1 MSTKWL
7 LALLLAAGL
16 PMASQQS
23 APRRSAPASGP
34 EARIERLLRQMTL
47 EEKVGQMTQ
56 VTIDVVSVPNAVGRN
71 HRLDPQKLE
80 EAILKWK
87 VGSILNV
94 NGEAYTVEHWHEV
107 LNAIQDVVEESRLKI
122 PVLYGI
128 DSIHGA
134 NYTLDAVLFPNAIS
148 AAATWNLD
156 LVRRS
161 AEISAFQTRAS
172 GIPWTF
178 YPVQDIGR
186 QPLWPRFWETFG
198 EDVHLASRLGEAY
211 VEGLQGK
218 DISARDKV
226 AACVKHYAGYSMPF
240 NGKDRTPAIL
250 DERTLR
256 SVILPPYEAAV
267 RAGAPTVMV
276 NSGEISGVPG
286 HANSWLLNEVLKKEW
301 GFRGFVVSDWED
313 IKRLHTRDKV
323 AATPKDAVRI
333 AVMAGVDMSMVPYDY
348 SFAELLLQ
356 CVKEGSV
363 PVARIDDAVRRILR
377 VKMQLGLFD
386 RPRPDASLKAQFD
399 KPEFHEA
406 NLQAAREALVLLK
419 NDGVLPLAKGRK
431 VLVTGPN
438 ANLLSVLNGG
448 WSLTWQGNK
457 EELYPKNKPTILKA
471 VQAINGPANVQY
483 VKGVDHDKPIDVQAA
498 VQAAAGA
505 DAIIAVMGEPT
516 YCETP
521 GNIEDLALPEPQIRF
536 IEALA
541 ATGKPVITVLVG
553 GRPRVLRTITKNSKA
568 ILWAGLPGNEGGRAV
583 AEVLFGE
590 VNPSGKLPFSYPR
603 NVNGFTTYDYKP
615 LENTHDNPTGWEFP
629 FGHGLSYTT
638 FAYSDLKLSA
648 DTLARTGSL
657 TVSVKVKNTGQRAGK
672 EVVQLYVSD
681 LYRQVSPPNRELKG
695 FRKIELA
702 PGEEQTVEF
711 QLAAKDLAF
720 VGLNNRWTI
729 EPGEYKVQIANLTA
743 GFVLR

>member
-1 MSTKWL
+1 MSRKWL
-7 LALLLAAGL
+7 APLVLAGVL
-16 PMASQQS
+16 PMASQQ
-23 APRRSAPASGP
+23 APQRRAPATGP
-34 EARIERLLRQMTL
+34 EAKIEALLRQMTV

-56 VTIDVVSVPNAVGRN
+56 VTIDVVSAPNAVGRN
-71 HRLDPQKLE
+71 HRLDAQKLE

-94 NGEAYTVEHWHEV
+94 NGEAYTVDHWHDV
-107 LNAIQDVVEESRLKI
+107 LNAIQDVVEKSRLKI

-156 LVRRS
+156 LVKRS

-198 EDVHLASRLGEAY
+198 EDVYLASRMGAVY
-211 VEGLQGK
+211 TEGLQGS
-218 DISARDKV
+218 DMSARDRV

-256 SVILPPYEAAV
+256 QVVLPPYEAVV
-267 RAGAPTVMV
+267 RAGAPTAMI

-286 HANSWLLNEVLKKEW
+286 HANSWLINQVLKKEW

-313 IKRLHTRDKV
+313 IKRLHTRDRV

-333 AVMAGVDMSMVPYDY
+333 AVMAGVDMSMVPYDF

-363 PVARIDDAVRRILR
+363 PMSRIDDAVRRILR
-377 VKMQLGLFD
+377 VKMQVGLFD
-386 RPRPDASLKAQFD
+386 RPRPDPAMKAEFD

-406 NLQAAREALVLLK
+406 NLAAAREALVLLK
-419 NDGVLPLAKGRK
+419 NEGVLPLPKGRRL
-431 VLVTGPN
+431 LVTGPN
-438 ANLLSVLNGG
+438 ADLLSVLNGG

-457 EELYPKNKPTILKA
+457 EELYPRSKLTILKA
-471 VQAINGPANVQY
+471 LRSLNSGGSVEY
-483 VKGVDHDKPIDVQAA
+483 VKGVEWEKEIDIRAA
-498 VQAAAGA
+498 VSAAASA
-505 DAIIAVMGEPT
+505 DAIIAVIGEPT

-521 GNIEDLALPEPQIRF
+521 GNIEDLALPQPQIRLV
-536 IEALA
+536 EELA

-583 AEVLFGE
+583 AEVLLGD

-629 FGHGLSYTT
+629 FGHGLSYTQ

-648 DTLARTGSL
+648 DSMPRTGGI
-657 TVSVKVKNTGQRAGK
+657 TVSVKVKNTGPRAGK

-702 PGEEQTVEF
+702 PGEERTVEF
-711 QLAAKDLAF
+711 TLAAKDLAF
-720 VGLNNRWTI
+720 VGLDNKWTL
-729 EPGEYKVQIANLTA
+729 EPGEHRVQIANLTA
-743 GFVLR
+743 GFTLR

>member
-1 MSTKWL
+1 MSRKWL
-7 LALLLAAGL
+7 VPLILAFVL
-16 PMASQQS
+16 PIASQQS
-23 APRRSAPASGP
+23 QQRRAPARGP
-34 EARIERLLRQMTL
+34 EAKIESLLRRMTL

-94 NGEAYTVEHWHEV
+94 NGEAYTVDHWHEV
-107 LNAIQDVVEESRLKI
+107 LNAIQDVVEKSRLKI

-156 LVRRS
+156 LVKKS
-161 AEISAFQTRAS
+161 AEISAYQTRAS

-178 YPVQDIGR
+178 YPVMDIGR
-186 QPLWPRFWETFG
+186 QPLWPRFWETYG
-198 EDVHLASRLGEAY
+198 EDVYLASRMGAAY
-211 VEGLQGK
+211 TEGLQGS
-218 DISARDKV
+218 DMSARDKV

-250 DERTLR
+250 DERTMR
-256 SVILPPYEAAV
+256 AVILPPYEAAV
-267 RAGAPTVMV
+267 RAGAPTAMI

-286 HANSWLLNEVLKKEW
+286 HANSWLINQVLKKEW
-301 GFRGFVVSDWED
+301 GFRGFAVSDWED
-313 IKRLHTRDKV
+313 IKRLHTRDRV
-323 AATPKDAVRI
+323 AASPKDAVRI

-363 PVARIDDAVRRILR
+363 PMSRIDDAVRRILR
-377 VKMQLGLFD
+377 VKMQVGLFD
-386 RPRPDASLKAQFD
+386 RPRPDPSMKAQFD
-399 KPEFHEA
+399 KPEFHQA

-419 NDGVLPLAKGRK
+419 NDGVLPLARGRK
-431 VLVTGPN
+431 ILVTGPN
-438 ANLLSVLNGG
+438 ADLLNVLNGG
-448 WSLTWQGNK
+448 WSLTWQGNR
-457 EELYPKNKPTILKA
+457 EELYPKSKPTILKA
-471 VQAINGPANVQY
+471 IQSLNNGGSVQY
-483 VKGVDHDKPIDVQAA
+483 VKGVEWDKEIDIRAA
-498 VQAAAGA
+498 VAAASSA
-505 DAIIAVMGEPT
+505 DAVIAVMGEPA

-521 GNIEDLALPEPQIRF
+521 GNIEDLALPEPQIRLVD
-536 IEALA
+536 ALA
-541 ATGKPVITVLVG
+541 AAGKPVITVLVG
-553 GRPRVLRTITKNSKA
+553 GRPRVLRTVTKNSKA

-583 AEVLFGE
+583 AEVLFGD

-629 FGHGLSYTT
+629 FGHGLAYTT
-638 FAYSDLKLSA
+638 FAYSDLQLSGK
-648 DTLARTGSL
+648 TMTRTGSIFI
-657 TVSVKVKNTGQRAGK
+657 TVKVKNTGRRPGK

-681 LYRQVSPPNRELKG
+681 LYRQVSPPNKELKG
-695 FRKIELA
+695 FQKIELA
-702 PGEEQTVEF
+702 PGDEKVVRFE
-711 QLAAKDLAF
+711 LAAKDLAF
-720 VGLNNRWTI
+720 VGLENRWI
-729 EPGEYKVQIANLTA
+729 LEPGEYRVQIAGLTA

>member
-1 MSTKWL
+1 MSRKWL
-7 LALLLAAGL
+7 LPMILACVL
-16 PMASQQS
+16 PMASQQT
-23 APRRSAPASGP
+23 PQRRAPATGP
-34 EARIERLLRQMTL
+34 EAKIEALLRRMTI

-71 HRLDPQKLE
+71 HRIDPQKLE

-94 NGEAYTVEHWHEV
+94 NGEAYTVDHWHEI
-107 LNAIQDVVEESRLKI
+107 LNAIQDVVEKSRLKI

-156 LVRRS
+156 LVKRS
-161 AEISAFQTRAS
+161 AEISAYQTRAS

-198 EDVHLASRLGEAY
+198 EDVLLASRMGAAY
-211 VEGLQGK
+211 TEGLQGK
-218 DISARDKV
+218 DMAARDKV

-256 SVILPPYEAAV
+256 GVILPPYEAVV
-267 RAGAPTVMV
+267 RAGAPTAMI

-286 HANSWLLNEVLKKEW
+286 HANSWLINQVLKKEW

-313 IKRLHTRDKV
+313 IKRLHTRDRV

-356 CVKEGSV
+356 CVKDGSV
-363 PVARIDDAVRRILR
+363 PVSRIDDAVRRILR
-377 VKMQLGLFD
+377 VKMQVGLFD
-386 RPRPDASLKAQFD
+386 RPRPDPSLKAEFD
-399 KPEFHEA
+399 KPEFHQA
-406 NLQAAREALVLLK
+406 NLEAAREALVLLK
-419 NDGVLPLAKGRK
+419 NDGVLPLAKGRRI
-431 VLVTGPN
+431 LVTGPN
-438 ANLLSVLNGG
+438 ADLLNVLNGG

-471 VQAINGPANVQY
+471 LQAMNTGGAVQY
-483 VKGVDHDKPIDVQAA
+483 VKGVEWDKEADIRAA
-498 VQAAAGA
+498 VAAASSA
-505 DAIIAVMGEPT
+505 DAIVAVMGEPT

-521 GNIEDLALPEPQIRF
+521 GNIENLALPEPQIRL
-536 IEALA
+536 IDELA

-553 GRPRVLRTITKNSKA
+553 GRPRVLRTIPKNSKA

-583 AEVLFGE
+583 AEVLLGD

-629 FGHGLSYTT
+629 FGHGLSYTA
-638 FAYSDLKLSA
+638 FAYSDLQLS
-648 DTLARTGSL
+648 DKTMPRTGSI
-657 TVSVKVKNTGQRAGK
+657 TVSVKVKNTGARPGK

-695 FRKIELA
+695 FEKISLA
-702 PGEEQTVEF
+702 PGEEKVVKFE
-711 QLAAKDLAF
+711 LAAKDLSF
-720 VGLNNRWTI
+720 VGLENKWVL
-729 EPGEYKVQIANLTA
+729 EPGEYKVQIANLTS

>member
-1 MSTKWL
+1 MSRKWF
-7 LALLLAAGL
+7 LLLLVGIGVL
-16 PMASQQS
+16 PLASQP
-23 APRRSAPASGP
+23 ARRRAAPAAGP
-34 EARIERLLRQMTL
+34 EARIESLLRQMTL

-94 NGEAYTVEHWHEV
+94 NGEAYTVEHWHEI
-107 LNAIQDVVEESRLKI
+107 LNAIQDVVEKSRLKI

-134 NYTLDAVLFPNAIS
+134 TYTLGSVLFPNAIS
-148 AAATWNLD
+148 AAATWNVD
-156 LVRRS
+156 LVKRS
-161 AEISAFQTRAS
+161 AEISAYQTRAS
-172 GIPWTF
+172 GIPWAF
-178 YPVQDIGR
+178 YPVMDIGR

-198 EDVHLASRLGEAY
+198 EDVYLASRLGVAY

-218 DISARDKV
+218 DMAARDRV

-256 SVILPPYEAAV
+256 QVILPPYEAAV

-286 HANSWLLNEVLKKEW
+286 HANSWLLNDVLKKEW
-301 GFRGFVVSDWED
+301 GFRGLVVSDWED
-313 IKRLHTRDKV
+313 IKRLHTRDRV
-323 AATPKDAVRI
+323 APTPKDAVCM
-333 AVMAGVDMSMVPYDY
+333 AVNAGVDMSMVPYDY
-348 SFAELLLQ
+348 SFAELLPQ
-356 CVKEGSV
+356 CVKEGKV
-363 PVARIDDAVRRILR
+363 TMARIDDAVRRILR
-377 VKMQLGLFD
+377 VKMQVGLFD
-386 RPRPDASLKAQFD
+386 HPRPDPAMKAEFD
-399 KPEFHEA
+399 KPEFHQA

-419 NDGVLPLAKGRK
+419 NDGLLPLAKGRR

-438 ANLLSVLNGG
+438 ADLLSVLNGG

-457 EELYPKNKPTILKA
+457 EELFPKDKPTILKA
-471 VQAINGPANVQY
+471 IRELNGAANTQY
-483 VKGVDHDKPIDVQAA
+483 VRGVTWDRATDFDAA
-498 VQAAAGA
+498 VQAADTA
-505 DAIIAVMGEPT
+505 DVIVAVMGEPT

-521 GNIEDLALPEPQIRF
+521 GNIEDLALPEVQIRF

-541 ATGKPVITVLVG
+541 SRGKPIVTVLVG

-615 LENTHDNPTGWEFP
+615 AENTHDNPTGWEFP

-638 FAYSDLKLSA
+638 FSYSGLKLSSNVMP
-648 DTLARTGSL
+648 RTGSI
-657 TVSVKVKNTGQRAGK
+657 TVSVKVKNTGPRTGK

-681 LYRQVSPPNRELKG
+681 LYRQVTPPNRELKG
-695 FRKIELA
+695 FQKIELT
-702 PGEEQTVEF
+702 PGEEKTVEF
-711 QLAAKDLAF
+711 QLAARDLAF
-720 VGLNNRWTI
+720 VGLNNRWTL
-729 EPGEYKVQIANLTA
+729 EPGEYKVQIANLTD
-743 GFVLR
+743 GFTLR

>member
-1 MSTKWL
+1 MSRKWL
-7 LALLLAAGL
+7 APLVLASVL
-16 PMASQQS
+16 PMASQQTPQRR
-23 APRRSAPASGP
+23 APVAGP
-34 EARIERLLRQMTL
+34 EAKIEALLRQMTV

-94 NGEAYTVEHWHEV
+94 NGEAYTVDHWHEV
-107 LNAIQDVVEESRLKI
+107 LNAIQDVVEKSRLKI

-156 LVRRS
+156 LVKRS

-198 EDVHLASRLGEAY
+198 EDVYLASRMGAVY
-211 VEGLQGK
+211 TEGLQGS
-218 DISARDKV
+218 DMSARDKV
-226 AACVKHYAGYSMPF
+226 AACIKHYAGYSMPF

-250 DERTLR
+250 DERTMR
-256 SVILPPYEAAV
+256 QVILPPYEAVA
-267 RAGAPTVMV
+267 RAGAPTAMI
-276 NSGEISGVPG
+276 NSSEISGVPG
-286 HANSWLLNEVLKKEW
+286 HANSWLINQVLKKEW

-313 IKRLHTRDKV
+313 IKRLHTRDRV

-333 AVMAGVDMSMVPYDY
+333 AVMAGVDMSMVPYDF

-363 PVARIDDAVRRILR
+363 PMSRIDDAVRRILR
-377 VKMQLGLFD
+377 VKMQVGLFD
-386 RPRPDASLKAQFD
+386 RPRPDPAMKAEFD

-406 NLQAAREALVLLK
+406 NLAAARESLVLLK
-419 NDGVLPLAKGRK
+419 NDGVLPLPKGRRL
-431 VLVTGPN
+431 LVTGPN
-438 ANLLSVLNGG
+438 ADLLSVLNGG

-457 EELYPKNKPTILKA
+457 EELYPKNKLTILKA
-471 VQAINGPANVQY
+471 LRSLNSGGAVEY
-483 VKGVDHDKPIDVQAA
+483 VKGVEWQKEIDIRAA
-498 VQAAAGA
+498 VQAAASA
-505 DAIIAVMGEPT
+505 DAVIAVMGEPT

-521 GNIEDLALPEPQIRF
+521 GNIEDLALPEPQIRLV
-536 IEALA
+536 EALA

-553 GRPRVLRTITKNSKA
+553 GRPRVLRTITRNSKA

-583 AEVLFGE
+583 AEVLFGD

-629 FGHGLSYTT
+629 FGHGLSYTQ

-648 DTLARTGSL
+648 DSMPRTGSI
-657 TVSVKVKNTGQRAGK
+657 TVSVKVRNTGTRAGK

-681 LYRQVSPPNRELKG
+681 LYRQVSPPNKELKG
-695 FRKIELA
+695 FQKIELA
-702 PGEEQTVEF
+702 PGEERTVEF
-711 QLAAKDLAF
+711 TLAAKDLAF
-720 VGLNNRWTI
+720 VGLENKWI
-729 EPGEYKVQIANLTA
+729 LEPGEHRVQIANLTA
-743 GFVLR
+743 NFRLR

>member
-1 MSTKWL
+1 MSRKWL
-7 LALLLAAGL
+7 VPLILACVL
-16 PMASQQS
+16 PMASQQTQQ
-23 APRRSAPASGP
+23 RRAPATGP
-34 EARIERLLRQMTL
+34 EAKIESLLRQMTI

-56 VTIDVVSVPNAVGRN
+56 VTIDVVSAPNAVGRN

-94 NGEAYTVEHWHEV
+94 NGEAYPVDHWHEV
-107 LNAIQDVVEESRLKI
+107 LNAIQDVVEKSRLKI

-134 NYTLDAVLFPNAIS
+134 NYTLDSVLFPNAIS
-148 AAATWNLD
+148 AAATWNPD
-156 LVRRS
+156 LVKKS
-161 AEISAFQTRAS
+161 AEISAYQTRAS

-178 YPVQDIGR
+178 YPVMDIGR

-198 EDVHLASRLGEAY
+198 EDVYLASRMGAAY
-211 VEGLQGK
+211 TEGLQGS
-218 DISARDKV
+218 DMSAPDKV

-250 DERTLR
+250 DERTMR
-256 SVILPPYEAAV
+256 GVILPPYEAVV
-267 RAGAPTVMV
+267 RAVAPTAMI

-286 HANSWLLNEVLKKEW
+286 HANSWLINQVLKKEW
-301 GFRGFVVSDWED
+301 GFRGFAVSDWED
-313 IKRLHTRDKV
+313 IKRLHTRDRV

-363 PVARIDDAVRRILR
+363 PMSRIDDAVRRILR
-377 VKMQLGLFD
+377 VKMQVGLFD
-386 RPRPDASLKAQFD
+386 RPRPDPAMKAQFD
-399 KPEFHEA
+399 KPEFHQA
-406 NLQAAREALVLLK
+406 NLAAAREALVLLK
-419 NDGVLPLAKGRK
+419 NDGALPLARGRK
-431 VLVTGPN
+431 ILVTGPN
-438 ANLLSVLNGG
+438 ADLLSVLNGG
-448 WSLTWQGNK
+448 WSLTWQGNR
-457 EELYPKNKPTILKA
+457 EELYPKSKPTILKA
-471 VQAINGPANVQY
+471 IQSLNNGGNVQY
-483 VKGVDHDKPIDVQAA
+483 VKGVEWEKEIDIR
-498 VQAAAGA
+498 AAAAAASSA
-505 DAIIAVMGEPT
+505 DVVVAVIGEPT

-521 GNIEDLALPEPQIRF
+521 GNIEDLALPEPQIRLV
-536 IEALA
+536 EALA
-541 ATGKPVITVLVG
+541 ATGKPVISVLVG
-553 GRPRVLRTITKNSKA
+553 GRPRVLRTVTKNSKA

-583 AEVLFGE
+583 AEVLFGD

-638 FAYSDLKLSA
+638 FAYSDLQLSEKSM
-648 DTLARTGSL
+648 TRTGSIYV
-657 TVSVKVKNTGQRAGK
+657 TVKVKNTGRRPAK

-681 LYRQVSPPNRELKG
+681 LYRQVSPPNKELKG
-695 FRKIELA
+695 FQKIELA
-702 PGEEQTVEF
+702 PGDEKVVRFE
-711 QLAAKDLAF
+711 LAAKDLAF
-720 VGLNNRWTI
+720 VGLENKWI
-729 EPGEYKVQIANLTA
+729 LEPGEYKVQIAGLT
-743 GFVLR
+743 GTFVLR

>member
-1 MSTKWL
+1 MSRKWL
-7 LALLLAAGL
+7 APLVLAGVL
-16 PMASQQS
+16 PMASQQ
-23 APRRSAPASGP
+23 APQRRAPATGP
-34 EARIERLLRQMTL
+34 EAKIEALLRQMTV

-56 VTIDVVSVPNAVGRN
+56 VTIDVVSAPNAVGRN
-71 HRLDPQKLE
+71 HRLDAQKLE
-80 EAILKWK
+80 DAILKWK

-94 NGEAYTVEHWHEV
+94 NGEAYTVDHWHDV
-107 LNAIQDVVEESRLKI
+107 LNAIQDVVEKSRLKI

-156 LVRRS
+156 LVKRS

-198 EDVHLASRLGEAY
+198 EDVYLASRMGAVY
-211 VEGLQGK
+211 TEGLQGS
-218 DISARDKV
+218 DMSARDRV

-256 SVILPPYEAAV
+256 QVVLPPYEAVV
-267 RAGAPTVMV
+267 RAGAPTAMI

-286 HANSWLLNEVLKKEW
+286 HANSWLINQVLKKEW

-313 IKRLHTRDKV
+313 IKRLHTRDRV

-333 AVMAGVDMSMVPYDY
+333 AVLAGVDMSMVPYDF

-363 PVARIDDAVRRILR
+363 PMSRIDDAVRRILR
-377 VKMQLGLFD
+377 VKMQVGLFD
-386 RPRPDASLKAQFD
+386 RPRPDPAMKAEFD

-406 NLQAAREALVLLK
+406 NLAAAREALVLLK
-419 NDGVLPLAKGRK
+419 NEGVLPLPKGRRL
-431 VLVTGPN
+431 LVTGPN
-438 ANLLSVLNGG
+438 ADLLSVLNGG

-457 EELYPKNKPTILKA
+457 EELYPRSKLTILKA
-471 VQAINGPANVQY
+471 LRSLNSGGSVEY
-483 VKGVDHDKPIDVQAA
+483 VKGVEWEKEIDIRAA
-498 VQAAAGA
+498 VSAAASA
-505 DAIIAVMGEPT
+505 DAIIAVIGEPT

-521 GNIEDLALPEPQIRF
+521 GNIEDLALPQPQIRLV
-536 IEALA
+536 EELA

-615 LENTHDNPTGWEFP
+615 LENTHDNPPGWEFP
-629 FGHGLSYTT
+629 FGHGLSYTQ

-648 DTLARTGSL
+648 DSMPRTGSI
-657 TVSVKVKNTGQRAGK
+657 TVSVKVKNTGARAGK

-681 LYRQVSPPNRELKG
+681 LYRQVSPPNKELKG
-695 FRKIELA
+695 FQKIELA
-702 PGEEQTVEF
+702 PGEERTVEF
-711 QLAAKDLAF
+711 TLAAKDLSF
-720 VGLNNRWTI
+720 VGLDNKWTL
-729 EPGEYKVQIANLTA
+729 EPGEHRIQIANLTA
-743 GFVLR
+743 NFRLR

>member
-1 MSTKWL
+1 MSRKWL
-7 LALLLAAGL
+7 VPLILAFVL
-16 PMASQQS
+16 PIASQQS
-23 APRRSAPASGP
+23 QQRRAPARGP
-34 EARIERLLRQMTL
+34 EAKIESLLRQMTL

-94 NGEAYTVEHWHEV
+94 NGEAYTVDHWHEV
-107 LNAIQDVVEESRLKI
+107 LNAIQDVVEKSRLKI

-156 LVRRS
+156 LVKKS
-161 AEISAFQTRAS
+161 AEISAYQTRAS

-178 YPVQDIGR
+178 YPVMDIGR
-186 QPLWPRFWETFG
+186 QPLWPRFWETYG
-198 EDVHLASRLGEAY
+198 EDVYLASRMGAAY
-211 VEGLQGK
+211 TEGLQGS
-218 DISARDKV
+218 DMSARDKV

-240 NGKDRTPAIL
+240 NGKDRTPAVL
-250 DERTLR
+250 DERTMR
-256 SVILPPYEAAV
+256 AVILPPYEAAV
-267 RAGAPTVMV
+267 RAGAPTAMI

-286 HANSWLLNEVLKKEW
+286 HANSWLINQVLKKEW
-301 GFRGFVVSDWED
+301 GFRGFAVSDWED
-313 IKRLHTRDKV
+313 IKRLHTRDRV
-323 AATPKDAVRI
+323 AASPKDAVRI

-363 PVARIDDAVRRILR
+363 PMSRIDDAVRRILR
-377 VKMQLGLFD
+377 VKMQVGLFD
-386 RPRPDASLKAQFD
+386 RPRPDPSMKAQFD
-399 KPEFHEA
+399 KPEFHQA

-419 NDGVLPLAKGRK
+419 NDGVLPLARGRK
-431 VLVTGPN
+431 ILVTGPN
-438 ANLLSVLNGG
+438 ADLLNVLNGG
-448 WSLTWQGNK
+448 WSLTWQGNR
-457 EELYPKNKPTILKA
+457 EELYPRSKPTILKA
-471 VQAINGPANVQY
+471 IQSLNNGGSVQY
-483 VKGVDHDKPIDVQAA
+483 VKGVEWDKEIDIRAA
-498 VQAAAGA
+498 VAAASSA
-505 DAIIAVMGEPT
+505 DAVIAVMGEPA

-521 GNIEDLALPEPQIRF
+521 GNIEDLALPEPQIRLVD
-536 IEALA
+536 ALA
-541 ATGKPVITVLVG
+541 AAGKPVITVLVG
-553 GRPRVLRTITKNSKA
+553 GRPRVLRTVTKNSKA

-583 AEVLFGE
+583 AEVLFGD

-629 FGHGLSYTT
+629 FGHGLAYTT
-638 FAYSDLKLSA
+638 FAYSDLQLSGK
-648 DTLARTGSL
+648 TMTRTGSIFI
-657 TVSVKVKNTGQRAGK
+657 TVKVKNTGRRPGK

-681 LYRQVSPPNRELKG
+681 LYRQVSPPNKELKG
-695 FRKIELA
+695 FQKIELA
-702 PGEEQTVEF
+702 PGDEKVVRFE
-711 QLAAKDLAF
+711 LAAKDLAF
-720 VGLNNRWTI
+720 VGLENRWI
-729 EPGEYKVQIANLTA
+729 LEPGEYRVQIAGLTA

>member
-1 MSTKWL
+1 MSRKWL
-7 LALLLAAGL
+7 APLVLACVL
-16 PMASQQS
+16 PMASQQVP
-23 APRRSAPASGP
+23 PRRAPANGADP
-34 EARIERLLRQMTL
+34 KIENLLRQMTV

-71 HRLDPQKLE
+71 HRLDPKKLE
-80 EAILKWK
+80 EAILKWH

-94 NGEAYTVEHWHEV
+94 NGEAYTVDHWHDV
-107 LNAIQDVVEESRLKI
+107 LNAIQDVVEKSRLKI

-148 AAATWNLD
+148 AAATWNLE
-156 LVRRS
+156 LVKKS
-161 AEISAFQTRAS
+161 AEVSAFQTRAS

-198 EDVHLASRLGEAY
+198 EDVHFASRMGAVY
-211 VEGLQGK
+211 TEGLQGS
-218 DISARDKV
+218 DMSARDKV

-256 SVILPPYEAAV
+256 QVILPPYEAVV
-267 RAGAPTVMV
+267 RAGAPTAMI

-286 HANSWLLNEVLKKEW
+286 HANSWLINQVLKKEW

-313 IKRLHTRDKV
+313 IKRLHTRDRV

-333 AVMAGVDMSMVPYDY
+333 AVMAGVDMSMVPYDF

-363 PVARIDDAVRRILR
+363 PMSRIDDAVRRILR
-377 VKMQLGLFD
+377 VKMQVGLFD
-386 RPRPDASLKAQFD
+386 RPRPDPAMKAEFD
-399 KPEFHEA
+399 KQEFHEA
-406 NLQAAREALVLLK
+406 NLAAAREALVLLK
-419 NDGVLPLAKGRK
+419 NEGALPLPKGRRL
-431 VLVTGPN
+431 LVTGPN
-438 ANLLSVLNGG
+438 ADLLNVLNGG

-457 EELYPKNKPTILKA
+457 EELYPKNKLTILKA
-471 VQAINGPANVQY
+471 LQSLNAGGSVEY
-483 VKGVDHDKPIDVQAA
+483 VKGVEWQKEIDIRAA
-498 VQAAAGA
+498 VQAAASA
-505 DAIIAVMGEPT
+505 DAVIAVMGEPT

-521 GNIEDLALPEPQIRF
+521 GNIEDLALPEPQIRLV
-536 IEALA
+536 EALA

-553 GRPRVLRTITKNSKA
+553 GRPRVLRTITRNSKA

-583 AEVLFGE
+583 AEVLFGD

-629 FGHGLSYTT
+629 FGHGLSYTQ

-648 DTLARTGSL
+648 DSMPRTGSI
-657 TVSVKVKNTGQRAGK
+657 TVSVKVKNTGTRAGK

-681 LYRQVSPPNRELKG
+681 LYRQVSPPNKELKG
-695 FRKIELA
+695 FQKIELA
-702 PGEEQTVEF
+702 PGEERTVEF
-711 QLAAKDLAF
+711 TLAAKDLAF
-720 VGLNNRWTI
+720 VGLENKWI
-729 EPGEYKVQIANLTA
+729 LEPGEHRVQIANLTA
-743 GFVLR
+743 GFTLR

>member
-1 MSTKWL
+1 
-7 LALLLAAGL
+7 
-16 PMASQQS
+16 MASQQTPQRR
-23 APRRSAPASGP
+23 APVSGP
-34 EARIERLLRQMTL
+34 EVKIEALLRQMTV

-94 NGEAYTVEHWHEV
+94 NGEAYTVDHWHEI
-107 LNAIQDVVEESRLKI
+107 LNAIQDVVEKSRLKI

-156 LVRRS
+156 LVKRS

-198 EDVHLASRLGEAY
+198 EDVYLASRLGAVY
-211 VEGLQGK
+211 TEGLQGS
-218 DISARDKV
+218 DMSARDKV

-250 DERTLR
+250 DERTMR
-256 SVILPPYEAAV
+256 QVILPPYEAVV
-267 RAGAPTVMV
+267 RAGAPTAMI

-286 HANSWLLNEVLKKEW
+286 HANSWLINQVLKKEW

-313 IKRLHTRDKV
+313 IKRLHTRDRV
-323 AATPKDAVRI
+323 AATPRDAVRI
-333 AVMAGVDMSMVPYDY
+333 AVMAGVDMSMVPYDF

-363 PVARIDDAVRRILR
+363 PMSRIDDAVRRILR
-377 VKMQLGLFD
+377 VKMQVGLFD
-386 RPRPDASLKAQFD
+386 RPRPDPSMKAEFD
-399 KPEFHEA
+399 RQEFHEA
-406 NLQAAREALVLLK
+406 NLAAARESLVLLK
-419 NDGVLPLAKGRK
+419 NDGVLPLPKGRR
-431 VLVTGPN
+431 LMVTGPN
-438 ANLLSVLNGG
+438 ADLLNVLNGG

-457 EELYPKNKPTILKA
+457 EELYPKNKPTILRALRSLNSGGA
-471 VQAINGPANVQY
+471 VEY
-483 VKGVDHDKPIDVQAA
+483 VKGVEWEKEIDIRAA
-498 VQAAAGA
+498 VQAAASA
-505 DAIIAVMGEPT
+505 DAVIAVMGEPA

-521 GNIEDLALPEPQIRF
+521 GNIEDLALPEPQIRLV
-536 IEALA
+536 EALA

-553 GRPRVLRTITKNSKA
+553 GRPRVLRTITRNSKA

-629 FGHGLSYTT
+629 FGHGLSYTQ

-648 DTLARTGSL
+648 DSMPRTGSI
-657 TVSVKVKNTGQRAGK
+657 TVSVKVKNTGTRAGK

-681 LYRQVSPPNRELKG
+681 LYRQVSPPNKELKG
-695 FRKIELA
+695 FQKIELA
-702 PGEEQTVEF
+702 PGEERTVEF
-711 QLAAKDLAF
+711 TLAARDLAF
-720 VGLNNRWTI
+720 VGLENRWI
-729 EPGEYKVQIANLTA
+729 LEPGEHKVQIANLTA
-743 GFVLR
+743 NFRLR

>member
-1 MSTKWL
+1 
-7 LALLLAAGL
+7 
-16 PMASQQS
+16 MASQQTPQRR
-23 APRRSAPASGP
+23 APVSGP
-34 EARIERLLRQMTL
+34 EAKIESLLRQMTV

-56 VTIDVVSVPNAVGRN
+56 VTIDVVSVPNTLGRN
-71 HRLDPQKLE
+71 HRIDPQKLE

-94 NGEAYTVEHWHEV
+94 NGEAYTVDHWHEI
-107 LNAIQDVVEESRLKI
+107 LNAIQDVVEKSRLKI

-156 LVRRS
+156 LVKKS

-198 EDVHLASRLGEAY
+198 EDVYLASRMGAVY
-211 VEGLQGK
+211 TEGLQGN
-218 DISARDKV
+218 DVSARDKV
-226 AACVKHYAGYSMPF
+226 AACIKHYAGYSMPF

-250 DERTLR
+250 DERTMR
-256 SVILPPYEAAV
+256 SVILPPYEAVA
-267 RAGAPTVMV
+267 RAGAPTAMI
-276 NSGEISGVPG
+276 NSSEISGVPG
-286 HANSWLLNEVLKKEW
+286 HANSWLINQVLKKEW

-313 IKRLHTRDKV
+313 IKRLHTRDRV

-333 AVMAGVDMSMVPYDY
+333 AVMAGIDMSMVPYDF

-363 PVARIDDAVRRILR
+363 PMSRIDDAVRRILR
-377 VKMQLGLFD
+377 VKMQVGLFD
-386 RPRPDASLKAQFD
+386 RPRPDPAMKAQFD
-399 KPEFHEA
+399 KPEFHQT

-419 NDGVLPLAKGRK
+419 NDGALPLPRGRRI
-431 VLVTGPN
+431 LVTGPN
-438 ANLLSVLNGG
+438 ADLLNVLNGG

-457 EELYPKNKPTILKA
+457 EELYPKTKPTILKA
-471 VQAINGPANVQY
+471 IQSLNNGGSVQY
-483 VKGVDHDKPIDVQAA
+483 VKGVEWEKEIDIRAA
-498 VQAAAGA
+498 VAAAASA
-505 DAIIAVMGEPT
+505 DVIVAVMGEPA

-521 GNIEDLALPEPQIRF
+521 GNIEDLALPEPQIRLVD
-536 IEALA
+536 ALA
-541 ATGKPVITVLVG
+541 ATGKPVITVLVA
-553 GRPRVLRTITKNSKA
+553 GRPRVLRTVTKNSKA

-583 AEVLFGE
+583 AEVLFGD

-629 FGHGLSYTT
+629 FGHGLTYTT
-638 FAYSDLKLSA
+638 FAYSDLQLSEKSM
-648 DTLARTGSL
+648 ARNGSIYV
-657 TVSVKVKNTGQRAGK
+657 TVKVKNTGRRPAK

-681 LYRQVSPPNRELKG
+681 LYRQVSPPNKELKG
-695 FRKIELA
+695 FQKIDLA
-702 PGEEQTVEF
+702 PGDEKVVRFE
-711 QLAAKDLAF
+711 LAAKDLAF
-720 VGLNNRWTI
+720 VGLENKWI
-729 EPGEYKVQIANLTA
+729 LEPGEYKVQIANLTA
-743 GFVLR
+743 NFVLR

>member
-1 MSTKWL
+1 
-7 LALLLAAGL
+7 
-16 PMASQQS
+16 MASQQT
-23 APRRSAPASGP
+23 RRRAAPAPGP
-34 EARIERLLRQMTL
+34 EARIEQLLRQMTL

-71 HRLDPQKLE
+71 HRLDPAKLE
-80 EAILKWK
+80 EAILKWN

-107 LNAIQDVVEESRLKI
+107 LNQIQDVVEKSRLKI

-148 AAATWNLD
+148 AAATWNAD
-156 LVRRS
+156 LVKRT
-161 AEISAFQTRAS
+161 AGISAFQTRAS
-172 GIPWTF
+172 GIPWVF
-178 YPVQDIGR
+178 YPVMDIGR

-198 EDVHLASRLGEAY
+198 EDVHLASRLGVAY

-256 SVILPPYEAAV
+256 QVILPPYEAAV
-267 RAGAPTVMV
+267 HAGAPTVMI

-286 HANSWLLNEVLKKEW
+286 HANSWLINDVLKREW

-313 IKRLHTRDKV
+313 IKRLHTRDRV
-323 AATPKDAVRI
+323 APTPKDAVRI
-333 AVMAGVDMSMVPYDY
+333 AVMAGVDMSMVPYDF

-363 PVARIDDAVRRILR
+363 PMARIDDAVRRILR

-386 RPRPDASLKAQFD
+386 RPRPDASMKAEFD
-399 KPEFHEA
+399 KPEFHEV

-419 NDGVLPLAKGRK
+419 NEGVLPLAKGRK

-438 ANLLSVLNGG
+438 ADLLSVLNGG

-457 EELYPKNKPTILKA
+457 EELYPKNKLTILKA
-471 VQAINGPANVQY
+471 IQQLNGAANTQY
-483 VKGVDHDKPIDVQAA
+483 VKGAEWDKAVDIE
-498 VQAAAGA
+498 AAARAAAAA
-505 DAIIAVMGEPT
+505 DVVVAVMGEPT

-521 GNIEDLALPEPQIRF
+521 GNIEDLALPEPQIRLV
-536 IEALA
+536 EALA
-541 ATGKPVITVLVG
+541 RTGKPVVTVLVG

-590 VNPSGKLPFSYPR
+590 VNPSGRLPFSYPR

-638 FAYSDLKLSA
+638 FEYSDLKLSSSSM
-648 DTLARTGSL
+648 ARTGSI
-657 TVSVKVKNTGQRAGK
+657 TVSVKVRNTGSRAGK

-695 FRKIELA
+695 FQKIELA
-702 PGEEQTVEF
+702 PGEEKTVEF

-720 VGLNNRWTI
+720 VGLNNRWTL
-729 EPGEYKVQIANLTA
+729 EPGDYRVQVANLTA
-743 GFVLR
+743 GFTLR

>member
-1 MSTKWL
+1 
-7 LALLLAAGL
+7 
-16 PMASQQS
+16 
-23 APRRSAPASGP
+23 
-34 EARIERLLRQMTL
+34 
-47 EEKVGQMTQ
+47 
-56 VTIDVVSVPNAVGRN
+56 
-71 HRLDPQKLE
+71 
-80 EAILKWK
+80 
-87 VGSILNV
+87 
-94 NGEAYTVEHWHEV
+94 
-107 LNAIQDVVEESRLKI
+107 
-122 PVLYGI
+122 
-128 DSIHGA
+128 
-134 NYTLDAVLFPNAIS
+134 
-148 AAATWNLD
+148 
-156 LVRRS
+156 
-161 AEISAFQTRAS
+161 
-172 GIPWTF
+172 
-178 YPVQDIGR
+178 
-186 QPLWPRFWETFG
+186 
-198 EDVHLASRLGEAY
+198 
-211 VEGLQGK
+211 
-218 DISARDKV
+218 
-226 AACVKHYAGYSMPF
+226 
-240 NGKDRTPAIL
+240 
-250 DERTLR
+250 
-256 SVILPPYEAAV
+256 
-267 RAGAPTVMV
+267 
-276 NSGEISGVPG
+276 
-286 HANSWLLNEVLKKEW
+286 
-301 GFRGFVVSDWED
+301 
-313 IKRLHTRDKV
+313 
-323 AATPKDAVRI
+323 
-333 AVMAGVDMSMVPYDY
+333 
-348 SFAELLLQ
+348 
-356 CVKEGSV
+356 
-363 PVARIDDAVRRILR
+363 
-377 VKMQLGLFD
+377 
-386 RPRPDASLKAQFD
+386 
-399 KPEFHEA
+399 
-406 NLQAAREALVLLK
+406 VLLK

-438 ANLLSVLNGG
+438 ADLLSVLNGG

-521 GNIEDLALPEPQIRF
+521 SNIEDLALPEPQIRF

-590 VNPSGKLPFSYPR
+590 VNPGGKLPFSYPR

>member
-1 MSTKWL
+1 MSRKWIF
-7 LALLLAAGL
+7 ALLLAAVL
-16 PMASQQS
+16 PLPGWQPQ
-23 APRRSAPASGP
+23 PRRPAPSGP
-34 EARIERLLRQMTL
+34 EARIESLLRRMTL

-71 HRLDPQKLE
+71 HRLDPQKLDD
-80 EAILKWK
+80 AILKWK

-94 NGEAYTVEHWHEV
+94 NGEAYTVDHWHEI
-107 LNAIQDVVEESRLKI
+107 LNAIQDSVEKSRLKI

-134 NYTLDAVLFPNAIS
+134 NYTLGALLFPNAIS
-148 AAATWNLD
+148 SAATWNLD

-198 EDVHLASRLGEAY
+198 EDVYLASRMGAAY
-211 VEGLQGK
+211 TEGLQGN
-218 DISARDKV
+218 DISAPDKV

-240 NGKDRTPAIL
+240 NGKDRTPALL

-256 SVILPPYEAAV
+256 GVVLPPYEAVV
-267 RAGAPTVMV
+267 RAGALTAMI
-276 NSGEISGVPG
+276 NSSEISGVPG
-286 HANSWLLNEVLKKEW
+286 HANSWLINTVLKKEW

-313 IKRLHTRDKV
+313 IKRLHTRDRV
-323 AATPKDAVRI
+323 APTPKDAVRI
-333 AVMAGVDMSMVPYDY
+333 AVMAGVDMSMVPYDF

-363 PVARIDDAVRRILR
+363 PVSRIDDAVRRILR

-386 RPRPDASLKAQFD
+386 RPRPDPAMKAQFD
-399 KPEFHEA
+399 KPEFHA
-406 NLQAAREALVLLK
+406 VNLEAAREALVLLK
-419 NDGVLPLAKGRK
+419 NDGALPLARGRRI
-431 VLVTGPN
+431 LVTGPN
-438 ANLLSVLNGG
+438 ADLLSVLNGG

-457 EELYPKNKPTILKA
+457 EELYPKDKPTILKA
-471 VQAINGPANVQY
+471 LQALNTGGSVRY
-483 VKGVDHDKPIDVQAA
+483 VKGVEWDKEIDIR
-498 VQAAAGA
+498 AAASAAASA
-505 DAIIAVMGEPT
+505 DAVVAVIGEPT

-521 GNIEDLALPEPQIRF
+521 GNIEDLALPEPQIRL

-553 GRPRVLRTITKNSKA
+553 GRPRVLRSIPKNSKA

-583 AEVLFGE
+583 AEVLFGD

-603 NVNGFTTYDYKP
+603 NVNGFTTYDHKP

-629 FGHGLSYTT
+629 FGHGLSYTS
-638 FAYSDLKLSA
+638 FAYSGLNLSA
-648 DTLARTGSL
+648 DTMSRTGAL
-657 TVSVKVKNTGQRAGK
+657 TISVKVKNTGSRPGK

-695 FRKIELA
+695 FQKIALA
-702 PGEEQTVEF
+702 PGEEKTVEF
-711 QLAAKDLAF
+711 RLEAKDLAF
-720 VGLNNRWTI
+720 VGLDNKWI
-729 EPGEYKVQIANLTA
+729 LEPGEYKVQIADLTA

>member
-1 MSTKWL
+1 MSKKWFVLPL
-7 LALLLAAGL
+7 LACVL
-16 PMASQQS
+16 PMAGQQ
-23 APRRSAPASGP
+23 APRRRAAVTGP
-34 EARIERLLRQMTL
+34 EAKIESLLRQMTI

-94 NGEAYTVEHWHEV
+94 NGEAYTVDHWHEI
-107 LNAIQDVVEESRLKI
+107 LNAIQDVVEKSRLKI

-134 NYTLDAVLFPNAIS
+134 TYTLGSVLFPNAIS
-148 AAATWNLD
+148 AAATWNPD
-156 LVRRS
+156 LVKRS

-198 EDVHLASRLGEAY
+198 EDVYLASRMGEAY
-211 VEGLQGK
+211 TQGLQGK

-256 SVILPPYEAAV
+256 NVILPPYEAVV
-267 RAGAPTVMV
+267 RAGAPTAMI

-286 HANSWLLNEVLKKEW
+286 HANSWLINTVLKKEW

-313 IKRLHTRDKV
+313 IKRLHTRDHV
-323 AATPKDAVRI
+323 AATPKDAVRL
-333 AVMAGVDMSMVPYDY
+333 AVMSGVDMSMVPYDF
-348 SFAELLLQ
+348 SFAELLLE
-356 CVKEGSV
+356 CVKDGSV
-363 PVARIDDAVRRILR
+363 PMARIDDAVRRILR

-386 RPRPDASLKAQFD
+386 RPRPDAAMKAEFD

-419 NDGVLPLAKGRK
+419 NDGVLPLAKGK
-431 VLVTGPN
+431 KLLVTGPN
-438 ANLLSVLNGG
+438 ADLLHVLNGG

-457 EELYPKNKPTILKA
+457 EELFPKDKPTILKA
-471 VQAINGPANVQY
+471 LRALNAGGSVDYVQ
-483 VKGVDHDKPIDVQAA
+483 GVEWDKEVDIR
-498 VQAAAGA
+498 AAAAAAASA
-505 DAIIAVMGEPT
+505 DFIIAVIGEPS

-521 GNIEDLALPEPQIRF
+521 GNIEDLALPAPQIRLV
-536 IEALA
+536 EALA
-541 ATGKPVITVLVG
+541 ATGKPVITVLVE
-553 GRPRVLRTITKNSKA
+553 GRPRVLRSVTKNSRA

-583 AEVLFGE
+583 AEVLFGD

-629 FGHGLSYTT
+629 FGHGLSYTQ
-638 FAYSDLKLSA
+638 FAYSGLKLSS
-648 DTLARTGSL
+648 DSMTRTGSI
-657 TVSVKVKNTGQRAGK
+657 TISVNVKNTGARAGK

-681 LYRQVSPPNRELKG
+681 LYRQVSPPNKELKG

-702 PGEEQTVEF
+702 PGEEKTVEF
-711 QLAAKDLAF
+711 VLAARDLAF
-720 VGLNNRWTI
+720 VGLENKWI
-729 EPGEYKVQIANLTA
+729 LEPGEYKVQIANLTG
-743 GFVLR
+743 GFRLR

>member
-1 MSTKWL
+1 MSRKWL
-7 LALLLAAGL
+7 APLVLAGVL
-16 PMASQQS
+16 PMASQQ
-23 APRRSAPASGP
+23 APQRRAPATGP
-34 EARIERLLRQMTL
+34 EAKIEALLRQMTV

-56 VTIDVVSVPNAVGRN
+56 VTIDVVSAPNAVGRN
-71 HRLDPQKLE
+71 HRLDAQKLE

-94 NGEAYTVEHWHEV
+94 NGEAYTVDHWHDV
-107 LNAIQDVVEESRLKI
+107 LNAIQDVVEKSRLKI

-156 LVRRS
+156 LVKRS

-198 EDVHLASRLGEAY
+198 EDVYLASRMGAVY
-211 VEGLQGK
+211 TEGLQGS
-218 DISARDKV
+218 DMSARDRV

-256 SVILPPYEAAV
+256 QVVLPPYEAVV
-267 RAGAPTVMV
+267 RAGAPTAMI

-286 HANSWLLNEVLKKEW
+286 HANSWLINQVLKKEW

-313 IKRLHTRDKV
+313 IKRLHTRDRV

-333 AVMAGVDMSMVPYDY
+333 AVLAGVDMSMVPYDF

-363 PVARIDDAVRRILR
+363 PMSRIDDAVRRILR
-377 VKMQLGLFD
+377 VKMQVGLFD
-386 RPRPDASLKAQFD
+386 RPRPDPAMKAEFD

-406 NLQAAREALVLLK
+406 NLAAAREALVLLK
-419 NDGVLPLAKGRK
+419 NEGVLPLPKGRRL
-431 VLVTGPN
+431 LVTGPN
-438 ANLLSVLNGG
+438 ADLLSVLNGG

-457 EELYPKNKPTILKA
+457 EELYPRSKLTILKA
-471 VQAINGPANVQY
+471 LRSLNSGGSVEY
-483 VKGVDHDKPIDVQAA
+483 VKGVEWEKEIDIRAA
-498 VQAAAGA
+498 VSAAASA
-505 DAIIAVMGEPT
+505 DAIIAVIGEPT

-521 GNIEDLALPEPQIRF
+521 GNIEDLALPQPQIRLV
-536 IEALA
+536 EELA

-583 AEVLFGE
+583 AEVLLGD

-629 FGHGLSYTT
+629 FGHGLSYTQ

-648 DTLARTGSL
+648 DSMPRTGGI
-657 TVSVKVKNTGQRAGK
+657 TVSVKEKNTGPRAGK

-681 LYRQVSPPNRELKG
+681 LYRQVSPPNKELKG
-695 FRKIELA
+695 FQKIELA
-702 PGEEQTVEF
+702 PGEERTVEF
-711 QLAAKDLAF
+711 TLAAKDLSF
-720 VGLNNRWTI
+720 VGLDNKWTL
-729 EPGEYKVQIANLTA
+729 EPGEHRVQIANLTA
-743 GFVLR
+743 GFTLR

>member
-1 MSTKWL
+1 MSRKWL
-7 LALLLAAGL
+7 VPLILAFVL
-16 PMASQQS
+16 PIASQQS
-23 APRRSAPASGP
+23 QQRRAPARGP
-34 EARIERLLRQMTL
+34 EAKIESLLRQMTL

-94 NGEAYTVEHWHEV
+94 NGEAYTVDHWHEV
-107 LNAIQDVVEESRLKI
+107 LNAIQDVVEKSRLKI

-156 LVRRS
+156 LVKKS
-161 AEISAFQTRAS
+161 AEISAYQTRAS

-178 YPVQDIGR
+178 YPVMDIGR
-186 QPLWPRFWETFG
+186 QPLWPRFWETYG
-198 EDVHLASRLGEAY
+198 EDVYLASRMGAAY
-211 VEGLQGK
+211 TEGLQGS
-218 DISARDKV
+218 DMSARDKV

-250 DERTLR
+250 DERTMR
-256 SVILPPYEAAV
+256 AVILPPYEAAV
-267 RAGAPTVMV
+267 RAGAPTAMI

-286 HANSWLLNEVLKKEW
+286 HANSWLINQVLKKEW
-301 GFRGFVVSDWED
+301 GFRGFAVSDWED
-313 IKRLHTRDKV
+313 IKRLHTRDRV
-323 AATPKDAVRI
+323 AASPKDAVRI

-363 PVARIDDAVRRILR
+363 PMSRIDDAVRRILR
-377 VKMQLGLFD
+377 VKMQVGLFD
-386 RPRPDASLKAQFD
+386 RPRPDPSMKAQFD
-399 KPEFHEA
+399 KPEFHQA

-419 NDGVLPLAKGRK
+419 NDGVLPLARGRK
-431 VLVTGPN
+431 ILVTGPN
-438 ANLLSVLNGG
+438 ADLLNVLNGG
-448 WSLTWQGNK
+448 WSLTWQGNR
-457 EELYPKNKPTILKA
+457 EELYPKSKPTILKA
-471 VQAINGPANVQY
+471 IQSLNNGGSVQY
-483 VKGVDHDKPIDVQAA
+483 VKGVEWDKEIDIRAA
-498 VQAAAGA
+498 VAAASSA
-505 DAIIAVMGEPT
+505 DAVIAVMGEPA

-521 GNIEDLALPEPQIRF
+521 GNIEDLALPEPQIRLVD
-536 IEALA
+536 ALA
-541 ATGKPVITVLVG
+541 AAGKPVITVLVG
-553 GRPRVLRTITKNSKA
+553 GRPRVLRTVTKNSKA

-583 AEVLFGE
+583 AEVLFGD

-629 FGHGLSYTT
+629 FGHGLAYTT
-638 FAYSDLKLSA
+638 FAYSDLQLSGK
-648 DTLARTGSL
+648 TMTRTGSIFI
-657 TVSVKVKNTGQRAGK
+657 TVKVKNTGRRPGK

-681 LYRQVSPPNRELKG
+681 LYRQVSPPNKELKG
-695 FRKIELA
+695 FQKIELA
-702 PGEEQTVEF
+702 PGDEKVVRFE
-711 QLAAKDLAF
+711 LAAKDLAF
-720 VGLNNRWTI
+720 VGLENRWI
-729 EPGEYKVQIANLTA
+729 LEPGEYRVQIAGLTA

>member
-1 MSTKWL
+1 
-7 LALLLAAGL
+7 
-16 PMASQQS
+16 MASQQTRQR
-23 APRRSAPASGP
+23 PAPASGP
-34 EARIERLLRQMTL
+34 EARIEQLLRQMTI

-71 HRLDPQKLE
+71 HRLDPAKLE

-107 LNAIQDVVEESRLKI
+107 LNQIQDVVEKSRLKI

-148 AAATWNLD
+148 AAATWNVD
-156 LVRRS
+156 LVKRA

-178 YPVQDIGR
+178 YPVEDIGR
-186 QPLWPRFWETFG
+186 QPLWPRFFETFG
-198 EDVHLASRLGEAY
+198 EDVHLASRLVTAY
-211 VEGLQGK
+211 VEGLQGR

-256 SVILPPYEAAV
+256 QVILPPYEAAV

-286 HANSWLLNEVLKKEW
+286 HANSWLIQDVLKKEW

-313 IKRLHTRDKV
+313 IKRLHTRDRV
-323 AATPKDAVRI
+323 APTPKDAVRI
-333 AVMAGVDMSMVPYDY
+333 AVMAGVDMSMVPYDF

-363 PVARIDDAVRRILR
+363 PVSRIDDAVRRILR

-386 RPRPDASLKAQFD
+386 RPRPDASMKAEFD

-419 NDGVLPLAKGRK
+419 NEGLLPLAKGRRI
-431 VLVTGPN
+431 LVTGPN
-438 ANLLSVLNGG
+438 ADLLSVLNGG
-448 WSLTWQGNK
+448 WSLTWQGNR
-457 EELYPKNKPTILKA
+457 EDLFPKNKLTIRKA
-471 VQAINGPANVQY
+471 IEQWNGAANTQY
-483 VKGVDHDKPIDVQAA
+483 VKGVEWEKAADINAA
-498 VQAAAGA
+498 VKAAEAA
-505 DAIIAVMGEPT
+505 DVVVAVLGEPS

-521 GNIEDLALPEPQIRF
+521 GNIEDLALPEPQIRL

-541 ATGKPVITVLVG
+541 QRGKPIVTVLVG
-553 GRPRVLRTITKNSKA
+553 GRPRVLRTITRNSKA

-583 AEVLFGE
+583 AEVLFGD

-629 FGHGLSYTT
+629 FGHGLSYTK
-638 FAYSDLKLSA
+638 FDYSDLKLSA
-648 DTLARTGSL
+648 NTMTRTGSI
-657 TVSVKVKNTGQRAGK
+657 TISVKVRNSGSRAGK

-695 FRKIELA
+695 FQKIELA
-702 PGEEQTVEF
+702 PGEEKTVEF

-720 VGLNNRWTI
+720 VGLNNRWTL
-729 EPGEYKVQIANLTA
+729 EPGDYRVQIANLTA
-743 GFVLR
+743 GFTLR

>member
-1 MSTKWL
+1 MSRKWIF
-7 LALLLAAGL
+7 ALLLAAVL
-16 PMASQQS
+16 PLPGWQPQ
-23 APRRSAPASGP
+23 PRRPAPSGP
-34 EARIERLLRQMTL
+34 EARIESLLRRMTL

-71 HRLDPQKLE
+71 HRLDPQKLDD
-80 EAILKWK
+80 AILKWK

-94 NGEAYTVEHWHEV
+94 NGEAYTVDHWHEI
-107 LNAIQDVVEESRLKI
+107 LNAIQDSVEKSRLKI

-134 NYTLDAVLFPNAIS
+134 NYTLGAVLFPNAIS
-148 AAATWNLD
+148 SAATWNLD

-198 EDVHLASRLGEAY
+198 EDVYLASRMGAAY
-211 VEGLQGK
+211 TEGLQGN
-218 DISARDKV
+218 DISAPDKV

-240 NGKDRTPAIL
+240 NGKDRTPALL

-256 SVILPPYEAAV
+256 GVVLPPYEAVV
-267 RAGAPTVMV
+267 RAGALTAMI
-276 NSGEISGVPG
+276 NSSEISGVPG
-286 HANSWLLNEVLKKEW
+286 HANSWLINTVLKKEW

-313 IKRLHTRDKV
+313 IKRLHTRDRV
-323 AATPKDAVRI
+323 APTPKDAVRI
-333 AVMAGVDMSMVPYDY
+333 AVMAGVDMSMVPYDF

-363 PVARIDDAVRRILR
+363 PVSRIDDAVRRILR

-386 RPRPDASLKAQFD
+386 RPRPDPTMKAQFD
-399 KPEFHEA
+399 KPEFHA
-406 NLQAAREALVLLK
+406 VNLEAAREALVLLK
-419 NDGVLPLAKGRK
+419 NDGALPLARGRRI
-431 VLVTGPN
+431 LVTGPN
-438 ANLLSVLNGG
+438 ADLLSVLNGG

-457 EELYPKNKPTILKA
+457 EELYPKDKPTILKA
-471 VQAINGPANVQY
+471 LQALNTGGSVQY
-483 VKGVDHDKPIDVQAA
+483 VKGVEWDKEIDIR
-498 VQAAAGA
+498 AAASAAASA
-505 DAIIAVMGEPT
+505 DAVVAVIGEPT

-521 GNIEDLALPEPQIRF
+521 GNIEDLALPEPQIRL

-553 GRPRVLRTITKNSKA
+553 GRPRVLRSIPKNSKA

-583 AEVLFGE
+583 AEVLFGD

-603 NVNGFTTYDYKP
+603 NVNGFTTYDHKP

-629 FGHGLSYTT
+629 FGHGLSYTS
-638 FAYSDLKLSA
+638 FAYSGLNLSA
-648 DTLARTGSL
+648 DTMSRTGAL
-657 TVSVKVKNTGQRAGK
+657 TISVKVKNTGSRPGK

-695 FRKIELA
+695 FQKIALA
-702 PGEEQTVEF
+702 PGEEKTVEF
-711 QLAAKDLAF
+711 RLEAKDLAF
-720 VGLNNRWTI
+720 VGLDNKWI
-729 EPGEYKVQIANLTA
+729 LEPGEYKVQIADLTA

>member
-1 MSTKWL
+1 
-7 LALLLAAGL
+7 
-16 PMASQQS
+16 MASQQTPQRR
-23 APRRSAPASGP
+23 APVAGP
-34 EARIERLLRQMTL
+34 EAKIEALLRQMTV

-94 NGEAYTVEHWHEV
+94 NGEAYTVDHWHEV
-107 LNAIQDVVEESRLKI
+107 LNAIQDVVEKSRLKI

-156 LVRRS
+156 LVKRS

-198 EDVHLASRLGEAY
+198 EDVYLASRMGAVY
-211 VEGLQGK
+211 TEGLQGS
-218 DISARDKV
+218 DMSARDKV
-226 AACVKHYAGYSMPF
+226 AACIKHYAGYSMPF

-250 DERTLR
+250 DERTMR
-256 SVILPPYEAAV
+256 QVILPPYEAVA
-267 RAGAPTVMV
+267 RAGAPTAMI
-276 NSGEISGVPG
+276 NSSEISGVPG
-286 HANSWLLNEVLKKEW
+286 HANSWLINQVLKKEW

-313 IKRLHTRDKV
+313 IKRLHTRDRV

-333 AVMAGVDMSMVPYDY
+333 AVMAGVDMSMVPYDF

-363 PVARIDDAVRRILR
+363 PMSRIDDAVRRILR
-377 VKMQLGLFD
+377 VKMQVGLFD
-386 RPRPDASLKAQFD
+386 RPRPDPAMKAEFD

-406 NLQAAREALVLLK
+406 NLAAARESLVLLK
-419 NDGVLPLAKGRK
+419 NDGVLPLPKGRRL
-431 VLVTGPN
+431 LVTGPN
-438 ANLLSVLNGG
+438 ADLLSVLNGG

-457 EELYPKNKPTILKA
+457 EELYPKNKLTILKA
-471 VQAINGPANVQY
+471 LRSLNSGGAVEY
-483 VKGVDHDKPIDVQAA
+483 VKGVEWQKEIDIRAA
-498 VQAAAGA
+498 VQAAASA
-505 DAIIAVMGEPT
+505 DAVIAVMGEPT

-521 GNIEDLALPEPQIRF
+521 GNIEDLALPEPQIRLV
-536 IEALA
+536 EALA

-553 GRPRVLRTITKNSKA
+553 GRPRVLRTITRNSKA

-583 AEVLFGE
+583 AEVLFGD

-629 FGHGLSYTT
+629 FGHGLSYTQ

-648 DTLARTGSL
+648 DSMPRTGSI
-657 TVSVKVKNTGQRAGK
+657 TVSVKVRNTGTRAGK

-681 LYRQVSPPNRELKG
+681 LYRQVSPPNKELKG
-695 FRKIELA
+695 FQKIELA
-702 PGEEQTVEF
+702 PGEERTVEF
-711 QLAAKDLAF
+711 TLAAKDLAF
-720 VGLNNRWTI
+720 VGLENKWI
-729 EPGEYKVQIANLTA
+729 LEPGEHRVQIANLTA
-743 GFVLR
+743 NFRLR

>member
-1 MSTKWL
+1 MSRNWFL
-7 LALLLAAGL
+7 LFLMGLGVLPLAGQPA
-16 PMASQQS
+16 
-23 APRRSAPASGP
+23 RRRAAPATGP
-34 EARIERLLRQMTL
+34 EARIESLLRQMTL

-71 HRLDPQKLE
+71 HRLDPRKLE

-94 NGEAYTVEHWHEV
+94 NGEAYTVDHWHEI
-107 LNAIQDVVEESRLKI
+107 LNAIQDVVEKSRLKI

-134 NYTLDAVLFPNAIS
+134 TYTLGSVLFPNAIS
-148 AAATWNLD
+148 AAATWNVD
-156 LVRRS
+156 LVKRS
-161 AEISAFQTRAS
+161 AEISAYQTRAS

-178 YPVQDIGR
+178 YPVMDIGR

-198 EDVHLASRLGEAY
+198 EDVYLASRLGVAY
-211 VEGLQGK
+211 VQGLQGK
-218 DISARDKV
+218 DMAARDRV

-256 SVILPPYEAAV
+256 QVILPPYEAAV

-286 HANSWLLNEVLKKEW
+286 HANSWLLNGVLKKEW
-301 GFRGFVVSDWED
+301 GFRGLVVSDWED
-313 IKRLHTRDKV
+313 IKRLHTRDRV
-323 AATPKDAVRI
+323 APTPKDAVCM
-333 AVMAGVDMSMVPYDY
+333 AVNAGVDMSMVPYDY
-348 SFAELLLQ
+348 SFAELLPQ
-356 CVKEGSV
+356 CVKEGKV
-363 PVARIDDAVRRILR
+363 TMARIDDAVRRILR
-377 VKMQLGLFD
+377 VKMQVGLFD
-386 RPRPDASLKAQFD
+386 HPRPDPAMKAEFD
-399 KPEFHEA
+399 KPEFHQA

-419 NDGVLPLAKGRK
+419 NDGLLPLAKGRR

-438 ANLLSVLNGG
+438 ADLLSVLNGG

-457 EELYPKNKPTILKA
+457 EELYPKDKPTILKA
-471 VQAINGPANVQY
+471 IRELNGAANTQY
-483 VKGVDHDKPIDVQAA
+483 VKGVTWDKEADFNAA
-498 VQAAAGA
+498 VQAADAA
-505 DAIIAVMGEPT
+505 DVVVAVMGEPT

-521 GNIEDLALPEPQIRF
+521 GNIEDLALPEVQIRF

-541 ATGKPVITVLVG
+541 SRGKPVVTVLVG
-553 GRPRVLRTITKNSKA
+553 GRPRVLRTITKNSKS

-590 VNPSGKLPFSYPR
+590 VNPSGRLPFSYPR

-615 LENTHDNPTGWEFP
+615 AENTHDNPTGWEFP

-638 FAYSDLKLSA
+638 FSYSGLKLSSNVMP
-648 DTLARTGSL
+648 RTGSI
-657 TVSVKVKNTGQRAGK
+657 TISVKVKNTGPRAGM

-695 FRKIELA
+695 FQKIELA
-702 PGEEQTVEF
+702 PGEEKTVEF

-720 VGLNNRWTI
+720 VGLDNKWTL
-729 EPGEYKVQIANLTA
+729 EPGEYKVQIANLTD
-743 GFVLR
+743 GFTLR

>member
-1 MSTKWL
+1 
-7 LALLLAAGL
+7 
-16 PMASQQS
+16 MASQQTQQ
-23 APRRSAPASGP
+23 RRAPATGP
-34 EARIERLLRQMTL
+34 EAKIESLLRQMTI

-94 NGEAYTVEHWHEV
+94 NGEAYTVDHWHEV
-107 LNAIQDVVEESRLKI
+107 LNAIQDVVEKSRLKI

-134 NYTLDAVLFPNAIS
+134 TYTLDSVLFPNAIS
-148 AAATWNLD
+148 AAATWNPD
-156 LVRRS
+156 LVKKS
-161 AEISAFQTRAS
+161 AEISAYQTRAS

-178 YPVQDIGR
+178 YPVMDIGR

-198 EDVHLASRLGEAY
+198 EDVYLASRMGAAY
-211 VEGLQGK
+211 TEGLQGS
-218 DISARDKV
+218 DMSAPDKV

-250 DERTLR
+250 DERTMR
-256 SVILPPYEAAV
+256 GVILPPYEAVV
-267 RAGAPTVMV
+267 RAGAPTAMI

-286 HANSWLLNEVLKKEW
+286 HANSWLINQVLKKEW
-301 GFRGFVVSDWED
+301 GFRGFAVSDWED
-313 IKRLHTRDKV
+313 IKRLHTRDRV

-363 PVARIDDAVRRILR
+363 PMSRIDDAVRRILR
-377 VKMQLGLFD
+377 VKMQVGLFD
-386 RPRPDASLKAQFD
+386 RPRPDPAMKAQFD

-419 NDGVLPLAKGRK
+419 NDGALPLARGKK
-431 VLVTGPN
+431 ILVTGPN
-438 ANLLSVLNGG
+438 ADLLSVLNGG

-457 EELYPKNKPTILKA
+457 EELYPKSKPTILKA
-471 VQAINGPANVQY
+471 IQSLNNGGNVQY
-483 VKGVDHDKPIDVQAA
+483 VKGVEWEKEIDIRAA
-498 VQAAAGA
+498 VAAASSA
-505 DAIIAVMGEPT
+505 DVIVAVIGEPT

-521 GNIEDLALPEPQIRF
+521 GNIEDLALPEPQIRLV
-536 IEALA
+536 EALA
-541 ATGKPVITVLVG
+541 ATGKPVISVLVG
-553 GRPRVLRTITKNSKA
+553 GRPRVLRTVTKNSKA
-568 ILWAGLPGNEGGRAV
+568 ILWTGLPGNEGGRAV
-583 AEVLFGE
+583 AEVLFGD

-638 FAYSDLKLSA
+638 FAYSDLQLSEKSM
-648 DTLARTGSL
+648 TRTGSIYI
-657 TVSVKVKNTGQRAGK
+657 TVKVKNTGRRPAK

-681 LYRQVSPPNRELKG
+681 LYRQVSPPNKELKG
-695 FRKIELA
+695 FQKIELA
-702 PGEEQTVEF
+702 PGDEKVVRFE
-711 QLAAKDLAF
+711 LAAKDLAF
-720 VGLNNRWTI
+720 VGLENKWI
-729 EPGEYKVQIANLTA
+729 LEPGEYKVQIAGLT
-743 GFVLR
+743 GSFLLR

>member
-1 MSTKWL
+1 M
-7 LALLLAAGL
+7 LLLTCVL
-16 PMASQQS
+16 PMASQQTRQR
-23 APRRSAPASGP
+23 PAPASGP
-34 EARIERLLRQMTL
+34 EARIEQLLRQMTI

-71 HRLDPQKLE
+71 HRLDPAKLE

-107 LNAIQDVVEESRLKI
+107 LNQIQDVVEKSRLKI

-148 AAATWNLD
+148 AAATWNVD
-156 LVRRS
+156 LVKRA

-178 YPVQDIGR
+178 YPVEDIGR
-186 QPLWPRFWETFG
+186 QPLWPRFFETFG
-198 EDVHLASRLGEAY
+198 EDVHLASRLVTAY
-211 VEGLQGK
+211 VEGLQGR

-256 SVILPPYEAAV
+256 QVILPPYEAAV

-286 HANSWLLNEVLKKEW
+286 HANSWLIQDVLKKEW

-313 IKRLHTRDKV
+313 IKRLHTRDRV
-323 AATPKDAVRI
+323 APTPKDAVRI
-333 AVMAGVDMSMVPYDY
+333 AVMAGVDMSMVPYDF

-363 PVARIDDAVRRILR
+363 PVSRIDDAVRRILR

-386 RPRPDASLKAQFD
+386 RPRPDASMKAEFD

-419 NDGVLPLAKGRK
+419 NEGLLPLAKGRRI
-431 VLVTGPN
+431 LVTGPN
-438 ANLLSVLNGG
+438 ADLLSVLNGG
-448 WSLTWQGNK
+448 WSLTWQGNR
-457 EELYPKNKPTILKA
+457 EDLFPKNKLTIRKA
-471 VQAINGPANVQY
+471 IEQWNGAANTQY
-483 VKGVDHDKPIDVQAA
+483 VKGVEWEKAADINAA
-498 VQAAAGA
+498 VKAAEAA
-505 DAIIAVMGEPT
+505 DVVVAVLGEPS

-521 GNIEDLALPEPQIRF
+521 GNIEDLALPEPQIRL

-541 ATGKPVITVLVG
+541 QRGKPIVTVLVG
-553 GRPRVLRTITKNSKA
+553 GRPRVLRTITRNSKA

-583 AEVLFGE
+583 AEVLFGD

-629 FGHGLSYTT
+629 FGHGLSYTK
-638 FAYSDLKLSA
+638 FDYSDLKLSA
-648 DTLARTGSL
+648 NTMTRTGSI
-657 TVSVKVKNTGQRAGK
+657 TISVKVRNSGSRAGK

-695 FRKIELA
+695 FQKIELA
-702 PGEEQTVEF
+702 PGEEKTVEF

-720 VGLNNRWTI
+720 VGLNNRWTL
-729 EPGEYKVQIANLTA
+729 EPGDYRVQIANLTA
-743 GFVLR
+743 GFTLR

>member
-1 MSTKWL
+1 MSRKWL
-7 LALLLAAGL
+7 VPLLLACVL
-16 PMASQQS
+16 PMASQQTQRRR
-23 APRRSAPASGP
+23 APVSGP
-34 EARIERLLRQMTL
+34 EARIESLLRQMTL
-47 EEKVGQMTQ
+47 EEKAGQMTQ

-71 HRLDPQKLE
+71 HKIDPQKLE
-80 EAILKWK
+80 EAILKWH

-107 LNAIQDVVEESRLKI
+107 LNAIQDVVEKSRLKI

-148 AAATWNLD
+148 AAATWNPD
-156 LVRRS
+156 LVKRS

-178 YPVQDIGR
+178 YPVLDIGR

-198 EDVHLASRLGEAY
+198 EDVHLASRMGAAY
-211 VEGLQGK
+211 VEGLQGS
-218 DISARDKV
+218 DMAARDKV

-256 SVILPPYEAAV
+256 GVILPPYEAAV
-267 RAGAPTVMV
+267 RAGAPTVML

-286 HANSWLLNEVLKKEW
+286 HANSWLINDVLKKEW
-301 GFRGFVVSDWED
+301 GFRGFAVSDWED
-313 IKRLHTRDKV
+313 IKRLHTRDRV
-323 AATPKDAVRI
+323 APTPKDAVCL
-333 AVMAGVDMSMVPYDY
+333 AVNSGVDMSMVPYDF
-348 SFAELLLQ
+348 SFAELLVQ
-356 CVKEGSV
+356 CVKEGKV
-363 PVARIDDAVRRILR
+363 PMSRVDDAVRRILR
-377 VKMQLGLFD
+377 VKMQVGLFD
-386 RPRPDASLKAQFD
+386 RPRPDPSMKAEFD
-399 KPEFHEA
+399 KPEFHQA

-419 NDGVLPLAKGRK
+419 NEGVLPLARGRK

-438 ANLLSVLNGG
+438 ADLLSVLNGG

-457 EELYPKNKPTILKA
+457 EELFPKNKPTILKA
-471 VQAINGPANVQY
+471 IQALNNGGNVQY
-483 VKGVDHDKPIDVQAA
+483 VQGVEWEKEADIRAA
-498 VQAAAGA
+498 VAAASSA
-505 DAIIAVMGEPT
+505 DVIVAVLGEPA

-521 GNIEDLALPEPQIRF
+521 GNIEDLALPEPQIRLVS
-536 IEALA
+536 ELA

-568 ILWAGLPGNEGGRAV
+568 IL
-583 AEVLFGE
+583 FGD

-638 FAYSDLKLSA
+638 FAYSDLQLS
-648 DTLARTGSL
+648 DRSMPRTGSI
-657 TVSVKVKNTGQRAGK
+657 TISVKVKNTGRRPSK

-695 FRKIELA
+695 FQKIDLA
-702 PGEEQTVEF
+702 PGEEKTVRFE
-711 QLAAKDLAF
+711 LAAKDLAF
-720 VGLNNRWTI
+720 VGLNNKWTL
-729 EPGEYKVQIANLTA
+729 EPGEYKVQIANLTG
-743 GFVLR
+743 GFTLR

>member
-1 MSTKWL
+1 MSRKWIF
-7 LALLLAAGL
+7 ALLLAAVL
-16 PMASQQS
+16 PLPGWQPQ
-23 APRRSAPASGP
+23 RRRPVPSGP
-34 EARIERLLRQMTL
+34 EARIESLLRRMTL

-80 EAILKWK
+80 DAILKWK

-94 NGEAYTVEHWHEV
+94 NGEAYTVDHWHEI
-107 LNAIQDVVEESRLKI
+107 LNAIQDTVEKSRLKI

-134 NYTLDAVLFPNAIS
+134 NYTLGAVLFPNAIS
-148 AAATWNLD
+148 SAATWNLD

-198 EDVHLASRLGEAY
+198 EDVYLASRMGAVY
-211 VEGLQGK
+211 TEGLQGK
-218 DISARDKV
+218 DISAPDKV

-240 NGKDRTPAIL
+240 NGKDRTPALL

-256 SVILPPYEAAV
+256 GVILPPYEAVV
-267 RAGAPTVMV
+267 RAGAPTAMI

-286 HANSWLLNEVLKKEW
+286 HANSWLINTVLKKEW
-301 GFRGFVVSDWED
+301 GFRGFAVSDWED
-313 IKRLHTRDKV
+313 IKRLHTRDRV
-323 AATPKDAVRI
+323 APTPKDAVRI
-333 AVMAGVDMSMVPYDY
+333 AVMAGVDMSMVPYDF

-363 PVARIDDAVRRILR
+363 PVSRIDDAVRRILR

-386 RPRPDASLKAQFD
+386 RPRPDPAMKAQFD
-399 KPEFHEA
+399 KPEFHA
-406 NLQAAREALVLLK
+406 SNLEAAREALVLLK
-419 NDGVLPLAKGRK
+419 NDGALPLARGRRI
-431 VLVTGPN
+431 LVTGPN
-438 ANLLSVLNGG
+438 ADLLSVLNGG

-457 EELYPKNKPTILKA
+457 EELYPTDKPTILKA
-471 VQAINGPANVQY
+471 LQALNTGGSVQY
-483 VKGVDHDKPIDVQAA
+483 VKGAEWNKDVDIRAA
-498 VQAAAGA
+498 VSAAASA
-505 DAIIAVMGEPT
+505 DAVIAVIGEPT

-521 GNIEDLALPEPQIRF
+521 GNIEDLALPEPQVRLV
-536 IEALA
+536 EALA

-553 GRPRVLRTITKNSKA
+553 GRPRVLRSITKNSKA

-583 AEVLFGE
+583 AEVLFGD
-590 VNPSGKLPFSYPR
+590 VNPSGRLPFSYPR
-603 NVNGFTTYDYKP
+603 NVNGFTTYDHKP

-629 FGHGLSYTT
+629 FGHGLSYTS
-638 FAYSDLKLSA
+638 FAYSGLNLSA
-648 DTLARTGSL
+648 DAMNRTGSL
-657 TVSVKVKNTGQRAGK
+657 TVSVKVKNTGPRPGK

-695 FRKIELA
+695 FQKIGLA
-702 PGEEQTVEF
+702 PGEEKVVEF
-711 QLAAKDLAF
+711 RLEAKDLAF
-720 VGLNNRWTI
+720 VGLDNKWTL
-729 EPGEYKVQIANLTA
+729 EPGEYKVQVAGLTG